1 MPKDTERRTAGLMFG
16 GSGVEAVVRV
26 AGPDDVAAI
35 CQFGEAY
42 VPAHC
47 SPLVGAAAAQEQV
60 RTWWN
65 ETYVSRAVAEGL
77 VVLGETDGELV
88 GVAQRG
94 RRAKVD

>member
-1 MPKDTERRTAGLMFG
+1 LFESPGRTTSLRSA
-16 GSGVEAVVRV
+16 SSVK
-26 AGPDDVAAI
+26 P
-35 CQFGEAY
+35 Y

-65 ETYVSRAVAEGL
+65 ETYVSRGVAEGL
-77 VVLGETDGELV
+77 VVLGEIDGELV